1 MQNLQNKTQERDIN
15 ANIRKDIEKFRFWTI
30 RQVQIINNNSS
41 EYTPDFSSGYSD
53 VMQIF
58 RENSDFCC
66 FLPTIIG
73 VAKTALKAMW
83 LFQHSDDSLKEGVIV
98 DYEKGNIILLNEILC
113 APGGDPKVNPEFFYG
128 NQSFLNEDLQV
139 LFGLLDEKKAI
150 GKFASYLTSFLSKSS
165 VDRSAVDYVTGFL
178 SGLKDISGYKVPTR
192 RFSEANIQKA
202 YEDGFTAF
210 GKWDSFYRW
219 SMLPPEP
226 IASIYDDER
235 RLKKVSVEEVL
246 NVIGEISSDSNLLQR
261 FSSDERE
268 VFLHSL
274 NYIGEWIKNEDKLLN
289 PAILTDFLIYMAGGV
304 SFIFSDIPYA
314 LRKKLPGKMT
324 INEYIGMIFS
334 CYPPIYK
341 DLVYPVFTTG
351 LSFFSRQIRQLFH
364 LLDAMR
370 MLRPENGF
378 HEEENDDIFVC
389 LSVFSVLAS
398 RLGLTGVKVLTK
410 DSRILSVVNSFL
422 TYVHNENHYRDYEN
436 MNPYKYYSLFF
447 YNNPQRWNRFL
458 RDAGFDKNNPYY
470 CTKK

>member
-1 MQNLQNKTQERDIN
+1 MQNTELEKDIN

-41 EYTPDFSSGYSD
+41 EYTSDFSSGYSD
-53 VMQIF
+53 IMQIF
-58 RENSDFCC
+58 EENAHFCC
-66 FLPTIIG
+66 FLPMIIG
-73 VAKTALKAMW
+73 VAKTALEAMK
-83 LFQHSDDSLKEGVIV
+83 LFQYSEDSLEKGSII
-98 DYEKGNIILLNEILC
+98 DYEKAHIILLNIMLY
-113 APGGDPKVNPEFFYG
+113 APGGNPKVNPEFFYG
-128 NQSFLNEDLQV
+128 SQSFLNENLQV
-139 LFGLLDEKKAI
+139 LFGLLDEKSAI
-150 GKFASYLTSFLSKSS
+150 EKFASYLTSYFNKGRA
-165 VDRSAVDYVTGFL
+165 DRSEVDYVAGFL
-178 SGLKDISGYKVPTR
+178 HGLKNIAGYEIPTR
-192 RFSEANIQKA
+192 RFSEVNIQKA

-235 RLKKVSVEEVL
+235 RLKKVSVDEVL
-246 NVIGEISSDSNLLQR
+246 NVIDEISSDSNLLQR
-261 FSSDERE
+261 FSSDKRE

-334 CYPPIYK
+334 CFASKYK
-341 DLVYPVFTTG
+341 ELVYSVFKAP
-351 LSFFSRQIRQLFH
+351 SDRYFFSNQIRQLFS

-370 MLRPENGF
+370 MLRPGKGF
-378 HEEENDDIFVC
+378 HEEENNNIFLR

-422 TYVHNENHYRDYEN
+422 TYVHNENHYWEPGSKYPFE
-436 MNPYKYYSLFF
+436 YYSSFS
-447 YNNPQRWNRFL
+447 YNSPQRWNRFL
-458 RDAGFDKNNPYY
+458 RDAGFDKNDPYY